1 MTGRSSSQATGG
13 TMTGDPAAEG
23 SGAGGRPPRGPR
35 PGGPRGGAAARAA
48 VPRTGRPGPLWA
60 VPGLLYFAFFAALPM
75 MLVAYLSLT
84 SWGGLGSPRFIGLEN
99 WSRLASDPLMRKA
112 VGLSLLLTAL
122 SWAVQ
127 TPISLL
133 LGVWA
138 AGRQR
143 SRAVL
148 SAIFFLPLLLSSAAI
163 AIIWRALLDPN
174 FGPLAWLGPRLGL
187 ESVNLL
193 GGSNSAFLVIVF
205 VSAWQFIPL
214 HMLLYQG
221 GARQIP
227 PSLYQAAEIDGAGR
241 LRAFW
246 HITLPQ
252 LRHTV
257 TTSSVLMVVGS
268 LTYFDTVLIMTGG
281 GPGTSTT
288 IVPFLMYRSGFESWE
303 LGYASAVAFTLVLV
317 ATVVSLLMVRFT
329 GFGNMRSTREGM

>member
-1 MTGRSSSQATGG
+1 MTGRTSSQATGD
-13 TMTGDPAAEG
+13 TMTGTPAAEG
-23 SGAGGRPPRGPR
+23 SGAGVRPPRASR
-35 PGGPRGGAAARAA
+35 SGGSRGGSAARASA
-48 VPRTGRPGPLWA
+48 PRTGRPGPLWA
-60 VPGLLYFAFFAALPM
+60 VPGLLYFGFFAALPLVM
-75 MLVAYLSLT
+75 VAYLSLT
-84 SWGGLGSPRFIGLEN
+84 EWGALGSPQFIGLDN
-99 WSRLASDPLMRKA
+99 WSNLVVDPLMHQA
-112 VGLSLLLTAL
+112 VFLSLMLTLL
-122 SWAVQ
+122 SWIFQ
-127 TPISLL
+127 TPISML

-138 AGRQR
+138 AGQQR
-143 SRAVL
+143 NRAVL

-187 ESVNLL
+187 DSVNVL
-193 GGSNSAFLVIVF
+193 GGQTSAFLVIVF

-227 PSLYQAAEIDGAGR
+227 KTLYQAAEIDGAGK

-252 LRHTV
+252 LRHTI

-268 LTYFDTVLIMTGG
+268 LTYFDTVLIMTAG

-288 IVPFLMYRSGFESWE
+288 IVPYLMYQAGFGRWE

-317 ATVVSLLMVRFT
+317 ATATSLLMVRFT
-329 GFGNMRSTREGM
+329 GFANMRSTREGM